1 MEDYLIISN
10 SNYLLRVAAQQ
21 IAYGWFYKLALL
33 YFEAIFEVKVQ
44 VSEGVMR
51 A

>member
-1 MEDYLIISN
+1 MDRKN
-10 SNYLLRVAAQQ
+10 KGR
-21 IAYGWFYKLALL
+21 FYKLALL

-51 A
+51 CITTERTYALSRKETER